1 MPAAT
6 GVRRWPAPRRSIAPP
21 RGMWCGMPLRD
32 MSPAAMRRRRGR
44 HFSARTFVAPAA
56 LIVAVVLVV
65 SVVSSALDARHKE
78 QAKDKVKTTVHRVK
92 NGESFSSIA
101 DQFKTTVDALTVLNP
116 NVDPLK
122 LTPGSRIRVQ

>member
-1 MPAAT
+1 
-6 GVRRWPAPRRSIAPP
+6 
-21 RGMWCGMPLRD
+21 
-32 MSPAAMRRRRGR
+32 MSPAAMRRRRAR
-44 HFSARTFVAPAA
+44 HFSAWTFVAPAA

-65 SVVSSALDARHKE
+65 SVVTGALDAREKE
-78 QAKDKVKTTVHRVK
+78 SQEKARTTAAAAAAAAKPGTTTAKTAAKAKYHRVK

-101 DQFKTTVDALTVLNP
+101 DRFKTSVDQLTVLNP

>member
-1 MPAAT
+1 
-6 GVRRWPAPRRSIAPP
+6 
-21 RGMWCGMPLRD
+21 
-32 MSPAAMRRRRGR
+32 MRRRRAR
-44 HFSARTFVAPAA
+44 HFSAWTFVAPAA

-65 SVVSSALDARHKE
+65 SVVSSALDARQKE
-78 QAKDKVKTTVHRVK
+78 QARAKVKTTAAVVAQAPGTTTTKAKAKFHRVK

>member
-1 MPAAT
+1 
-6 GVRRWPAPRRSIAPP
+6 
-21 RGMWCGMPLRD
+21 MPLRD

-44 HFSARTFVAPAA
+44 HFSAWTFVAPAA

-65 SVVSSALDARHKE
+65 SVVSSALDARRKE
-78 QAKDKVKTTVHRVK
+78 QAKDKVKTTVAAVATQAAGATTAKVKPRFHRVK

>member
-1 MPAAT
+1 
-6 GVRRWPAPRRSIAPP
+6 
-21 RGMWCGMPLRD
+21 
-32 MSPAAMRRRRGR
+32 MRRRRAR
-44 HFSARTFVAPAA
+44 HFSAWTFVAPAA

-65 SVVSSALDARHKE
+65 SVVSGALDARHKE
-78 QAKDKVKTTVHRVK
+78 QAKEKVKTTAVAAATQAAATTTTKAKARFHRVK

>member
-1 MPAAT
+1 
-6 GVRRWPAPRRSIAPP
+6 
-21 RGMWCGMPLRD
+21 MPLRD
-32 MSPAAMRRRRGR
+32 MTPAAMRRRRAR
-44 HFSARTFVAPAA
+44 HFSAWTFVAPAA

-65 SVVSSALDARHKE
+65 SVVSGALDAREKE
-78 QAKDKVKTTVHRVK
+78 QAKDKVKTTAAAVATQAATTTTKAKAKFHRVK

>member
-1 MPAAT
+1 
-6 GVRRWPAPRRSIAPP
+6 
-21 RGMWCGMPLRD
+21 

-44 HFSARTFVAPAA
+44 HFSAWTFVAPAA

-78 QAKDKVKTTVHRVK
+78 QAKDKVKTTAAAVATQAATTTTKAKAKFHRVK

>member
-1 MPAAT
+1 
-6 GVRRWPAPRRSIAPP
+6 
-21 RGMWCGMPLRD
+21 MPLRD

-44 HFSARTFVAPAA
+44 HFSAWTFVAPAA

-78 QAKDKVKTTVHRVK
+78 QAKDKVKTTAAAVATQAATTTTKAKAKFHRVK

>member
-1 MPAAT
+1 
-6 GVRRWPAPRRSIAPP
+6 
-21 RGMWCGMPLRD
+21 MPLRD
-32 MSPAAMRRRRGR
+32 MSRAGIRRRRAR
-44 HFSARTFVAPAA
+44 HFSAWTFVAPAA
-56 LIVAVVLVV
+56 LIVAVVLAV
-65 SVVSSALDARHKE
+65 SVVTGALDARDKE
-78 QAKDKVKTTVHRVK
+78 QKKDKAKTVAAVVATQAPGTTTTKAKARFHRVK